1 MELDSKNPKTMIPIH
16 SLFESHLSVADLERS
31 MSFYGDVLGLEL
43 AQVFSER
50 KVAFYWIGAKRESM
64 LGIWEVGSSPQ
75 KMVLHVAFSVGLQ
88 ELLNAPARLTGANI
102 IPRDFEGKPTEEPV
116 VLAWMPAASVY
127 FHDPDG
133 NLLEFLT
140 MLPDPP
146 QPELGVIRWSSWKRT
161 RQPVMPDAAAR

>member
-1 MELDSKNPKTMIPIH
+1 MIPIH
-16 SLFESHLSVADLERS
+16 SLFESHLTVADLERS
-31 MSFYGDVLGLEL
+31 MAFYGDVLGLEL

-50 KVAFYWIGAKRESM
+50 KVAFYWIGAKRDSM

-75 KMVLHVAFSVGLQ
+75 KMVLHVAFSVSLQ
-88 ELLNAPARLTGANI
+88 ELLNAPAKLRDANI
-102 IPRDFEGKPTEEPV
+102 IPRDFDGNATEEPS

-140 MLPDPP
+140 MLPDSP
-146 QPELGVIRWSSWKRT
+146 QPELGVISWSNWERT
-161 RQPVMPDAAAR
+161 RQPMPDTAAN